1 MQQTKVSK
9 KRIRKA
15 GDKLVAGHLSDVERQ
30 EELELVGLWRTAHI
44 VPLHKTLLEVEHI
57 CDGDTS
63 TVLVSRLKRIG
74 TIVNKLGRPNLRGH
88 IRLDTLHDIAGCR
101 LIVEDEQEVLRY
113 ADLLSKT
120 SMYHQ
125 TVDHMSRPKPSGY
138 RGIHVICRHDVP
150 EYGYKQLNVEVQIR
164 SRLQHDWATA
174 VETYDQIRE
183 TSLKFDQGSEC
194 ERRYFQLASAIMSG
208 DVDDRDAALSELRS
222 LDADLHI
229 LEELTAAS
237 DSMFVT
243 YEGEINRSSSCLLT
257 VDLGVQQVDID
268 VFPPEDEASAADK
281 YTELETNEEMPG
293 VIYLLARAGSLKDLR
308 FAYPNYSSDISQFV
322 GWLTDAIN
330 G

>member
-1 MQQTKVSK
+1 MSK
-9 KRIRKA
+9 
-15 GDKLVAGHLSDVERQ
+15 
-30 EELELVGLWRTAHI
+30 
-44 VPLHKTLLEVEHI
+44 
-57 CDGDTS
+57 
-63 TVLVSRLKRIG
+63 
-74 TIVNKLGRPNLRGH
+74 
-88 IRLDTLHDIAGCR
+88 
-101 LIVEDEQEVLRY
+101 
-113 ADLLSKT
+113 
-120 SMYHQ
+120 
-125 TVDHMSRPKPSGY
+125 PKPSGY
-138 RGIHVICRHDVP
+138 RGVHIICRHDVP

-174 VETYDQIRE
+174 VETCDQIRE
-183 TSLKFDQGSEC
+183 TSLKFDQGSDC

-208 DVDDRDAALSELRS
+208 DADDRGAALNELRS

-229 LEELTAAS
+229 LEELTAAL

-268 VFPPEDEASAADK
+268 IFPPGDEASAAGR
-281 YTELETNEEMPG
+281 YTELETKEEMPG
-293 VIYLLARAGSLKDLR
+293 IIRLLARAGSLKDLR